1 MGVLL
6 KQDISAVSFKHLQLQ
21 NLDGPVTL
29 WGRQRMI
36 LDLLNIQPRQYL
48 SVVQDDLFVKI
59 KRQSL
64 SIPDQLY
71 KHFLPTVYRD
81 RVPFIVDPLYPISE
95 KSDGQQYCLI
105 RLSYI
110 LFAPFF
116 ADRSYPS
123 GITSV
128 RS

>member
-6 KQDISAVSFKHLQLQ
+6 KQDISAVSFQHLQLQ

-59 KRQSL
+59 KQRSL
-64 SIPDQLY
+64 SIPDLSAFSPDCISGSGTLY
-71 KHFLPTVYRD
+71 SR
-81 RVPFIVDPLYPISE
+81 S
-95 KSDGQQYCLI
+95 S
-105 RLSYI
+105 LSH
-110 LFAPFF
+110 L
-116 ADRSYPS
+116 
-123 GITSV
+123 
-128 RS
+128 